1 MLYYNGPERKTR
13 HTYILQKGT
22 NHHVFYPITEKPE
35 NDRRQY
41 HQTPDHVRPSL
52 FVGNLFQQ
60 FYNTVDSIVV
70 GNFVSKTA
78 LAAVGSTDC
87 IINTIIGF
95 FTGLST
101 GAGVVIAHSFG
112 SGNDK
117 ALHRAVHT
125 TIALTFVLSVI
136 FTIAGLV
143 LSPVFLQLMDTPED
157 VLPEASQYLR
167 IYFAGVSG
175 LMLYNMGS
183 GILRGCG

>member
-35 NDRRQY
+35 NDRGNI
-41 HQTPDHVRPSL
+41 TKLLITFALPL

-125 TIALTFVLSVI
+125 TIALTLVLSVV
-136 FTIAGLV
+136 FTIAGLL

-167 IYFAGVSG
+167 IYFAGISG
-175 LMLYNMGS
+175 
-183 GILRGCG
+183 

>member
-1 MLYYNGPERKTR
+1 MSSTTSSKSQKMTEGNITR
-13 HTYILQKGT
+13 LL
-22 NHHVFYPITEKPE
+22 VMFALP
-35 NDRRQY
+35 
-41 HQTPDHVRPSL
+41 L

-112 SGNDK
+112 AGNNVID
-117 ALHRAVHT
+117 VGE
-125 TIALTFVLSVI
+125 IAAHLSMI
-136 FTIAGLV
+136 EHADGL
-143 LSPVFLQLMDTPED
+143 S
-157 VLPEASQYLR
+157 LR
-167 IYFAGVSG
+167 
-175 LMLYNMGS
+175 N
-183 GILRGCG
+183 

>member
-1 MLYYNGPERKTR
+1 MSSTPSPKS
-13 HTYILQKGT
+13 QKMTEG
-22 NHHVFYPITEKPE
+22 NITKLLITFALP
-35 NDRRQY
+35 
-41 HQTPDHVRPSL
+41 L

-101 GAGVVIAHSFG
+101 SAGVVIAHSFG

-117 ALHRAVHT
+117 GSSSRCTYYHCTDLCVVCYLYHCRP
-125 TIALTFVLSVI
+125 
-136 FTIAGLV
+136 GLIPCI
-143 LSPVFLQLMDTPED
+143 SPVNGYTGRCSSGGIPVSAHLFCRCFRPDALQYGFRYPE
-157 VLPEASQYLR
+157 
-167 IYFAGVSG
+167 
-175 LMLYNMGS
+175 
-183 GILRGCG
+183 GCG

>member
-1 MLYYNGPERKTR
+1 MVPKEKQDTPTYYRKEQT
-13 HTYILQKGT
+13 TMSSTPSPKSQKMTEG
-22 NHHVFYPITEKPE
+22 NITKLLITFALP
-35 NDRRQY
+35 
-41 HQTPDHVRPSL
+41 L

-125 TIALTFVLSVI
+125 TIALTLVLSVV
-136 FTIAGLV
+136 FTIAGLL

-157 VLPEASQYLR
+157 VLPEASQYLLHLFCR
-167 IYFAGVSG
+167 YFRPDALQYGFR
-175 LMLYNMGS
+175 YPE
-183 GILRGCG
+183 GCG